1 MHPPP
6 PRLQSL
12 DAYRGFVMFLMAAE
26 VLHLAG
32 LAEHFPGS
40 SFWETIRFH
49 TSHVHWTGCSLHD
62 LIQPSFSF
70 MVGVALPYSLASR
83 MAKGATL
90 QSLWSHALLRSLGLV
105 MLGVILRSIDE
116 PQTKWTFEDTL
127 SQIGLGYPALFALG
141 CFSTRTRWI
150 ALVAILLGFWTFFAL
165 WSGTGHPTEVWQHH
179 FSGFA
184 AHWNL
189 NANAAWAFDTWFL
202 NLFPRKEPFI
212 ANHGGYSTLSFIPT
226 LGTMLLGLFAG
237 QWLRD
242 RTSEGQ
248 VLKKLTIAGATCLA
262 VGLISHWSGLCPSV
276 KKIWTPSWTLV
287 SGGWCFLLLASFF
300 FIIDVKGWSRWA
312 YFFIVIGLNSVTI
325 YVMSWTTHSFFAEML
340 TTHLGHAPFRVFG
353 KAFEHTLHG
362 AAVLAIWWAILH
374 WMHRR
379 KLYLRF

>member
-1 MHPPP
+1 
-6 PRLQSL
+6 
-12 DAYRGFVMFLMAAE
+12 
-26 VLHLAG
+26 
-32 LAEHFPGS
+32 
-40 SFWETIRFH
+40 
-49 TSHVHWTGCSLHD
+49 
-62 LIQPSFSF
+62 
-70 MVGVALPYSLASR
+70 
-83 MAKGATL
+83 
-90 QSLWSHALLRSLGLV
+90 